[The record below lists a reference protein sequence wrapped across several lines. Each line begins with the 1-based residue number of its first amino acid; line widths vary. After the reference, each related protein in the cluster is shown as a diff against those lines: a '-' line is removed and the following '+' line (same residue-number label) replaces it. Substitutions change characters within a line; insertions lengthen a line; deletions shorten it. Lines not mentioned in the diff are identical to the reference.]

1 MSNEIRSEV
10 ILISFNNFYYHVEKN
25 DKIDTF
31 NKYIWM
37 DGANDGNGDA
47 YFCILDAIHTIRTLL
62 NTLTSCNHRKLP
74 QFYLHQSDNN
84 A

>member
-1 MSNEIRSEV
+1 
-10 ILISFNNFYYHVEKN
+10 
-25 DKIDTF
+25 
-31 NKYIWM
+31 M
-37 DGANDGNGDA
+37 DGASDGNGDA